1 MMFKTGGNAIHR
13 SMATICCCCALAFSA
28 IALAQTSEANQGDA
42 GSPDGGEAEFDLPGP
57 YVDPMH
63 PEPKWVSA
71 LNRLR
76 TEQIEIEF
84 DRLGFQSKVEYAVF
98 LRIMQHPPDLE
109 WSFRLAKR
117 SKIDLSAL
125 RKMVEREPSDGF
137 ASALIDVIW
146 SVIQSTGLR
155 VDETFVRTLEV
166 RVGKMQD
173 PLKWNTNEVVAKIAK
188 KRRKERR
195 DAR

>member
-1 MMFKTGGNAIHR
+1 
-13 SMATICCCCALAFSA
+13 
-28 IALAQTSEANQGDA
+28 
-42 GSPDGGEAEFDLPGP
+42 
-57 YVDPMH
+57 MH

-146 SVIQSTGLR
+146 IVIDNTGLR